1 VDILPACIMFA
12 YVEGESARNSQGEKE
27 KRRKHTMI
35 KAVNAV
41 EALADFVECDP
52 SEVEQF
58 DLPYYGMEVFSVGNK
73 RYAVGTDNEA
83 DEACKEYIKDTA
95 WAFRSSFICE
105 YCNLPQELAEALE
118 AMQSKKCEGA
128 NDSILALIEK
138 TDGGLDGF
146 VEEAISA
153 DGRGHFL
160 SSYDGNENEKDG
172 FFIYRI
178 D

>member
-1 VDILPACIMFA
+1 MMTAT
-12 YVEGESARNSQGEKE
+12 SK
-27 KRRKHTMI
+27 T
-35 KAVNAV
+35 
-41 EALADFVECDP
+41 EALAEHIGGVNYSDLTKEN
-52 SEVEQF
+52 F
-58 DLPYYGMEVFSVGNK
+58 DHYRLSVYSVNGEEW
-73 RYAVGTDNEA
+73 AIGTDSEA
-83 DEACKEYIKDTA
+83 DEACKEYIKDSA

-128 NDSILALIEK
+128 NDSILALIDK

-146 VEEAISA
+146 VEEAVSA

-160 SSYDGNENEKDG
+160 SSYDGDENEKDG

-178 D
+178 N